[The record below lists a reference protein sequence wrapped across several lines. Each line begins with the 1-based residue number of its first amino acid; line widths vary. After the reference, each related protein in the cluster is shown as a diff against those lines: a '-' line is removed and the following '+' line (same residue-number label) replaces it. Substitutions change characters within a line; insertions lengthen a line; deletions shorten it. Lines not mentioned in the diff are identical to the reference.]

1 MTIQATPVYGIV
13 SDLKS
18 LPIGS
23 SSMLQALPSCND
35 LQAALNDKHQRIVA
49 GYEVLLS
56 HYLEA
61 IADAKRWRYVRDSYA
76 RAHCPHTD
84 GTFYW
89 RFTSIPA
96 VRAKTVDEVVD
107 RAMRGEIDR

>member
-1 MTIQATPVYGIV
+1 MTKQATPLYGIV

-18 LPIGS
+18 LPIG

-35 LQAALNDKHQRIVA
+35 LQAALDDGHERLVA

-61 IADAKRWRYVRDSYA
+61 LADAKRWRYVRDNHSQGMS
-76 RAHCPHTD
+76 PHMD
-84 GTFYW
+84 GTFAW
-89 RFTSIPA
+89 RFTPLRWCTGRTIE
-96 VRAKTVDEVVD
+96 EVVD
-107 RAMRGEIDR
+107 KLICKEYET